1 MDLYSTIDEPHRKK
15 LTTLTI
21 LVIEDDRDNQLLL
34 KYALNMFGYNYLMA
48 SDAKK
53 GLFLARKYQPDLI
66 LLDIVLT
73 KVSGLQVASRLKSDG
88 NTQNIPLIAVTA
100 LTREQEQKLIFATG
114 CDAYLSK
121 PYLLDELRLAI
132 ESQLWINNHVKQ
144 FD

>member
-1 MDLYSTIDEPHRKK
+1 MDLYLTIDEPHRKK

-48 SDAKK
+48 SDAKT
-53 GLFLARKYQPDLI
+53 GLSLARKYQPDLI

-88 NTQNIPLIAVTA
+88 NTQDIPLIAVTA
-100 LTREQEQKLIFATG
+100 LTREEEQRLIFATG
-114 CDAYLSK
+114 CDAYLGK

-132 ESQLWINNHVKQ
+132 ESQLPINNLT
-144 FD
+144 F